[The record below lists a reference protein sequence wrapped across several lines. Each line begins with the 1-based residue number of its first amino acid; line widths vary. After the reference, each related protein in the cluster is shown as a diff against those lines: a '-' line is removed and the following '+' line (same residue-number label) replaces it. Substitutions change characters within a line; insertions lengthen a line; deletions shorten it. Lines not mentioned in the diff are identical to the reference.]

1 MIKIRYF
8 GFLKDILQI
17 EEEEITWDNGNSQD
31 LLNFLRSRNA
41 SWSDA
46 LAEEYRPNLFHNRNS
61 EKRFTLS
68 IVAQLSALPVSSGGL
83 MKKNR
88 LIIFILNIFRL

>member
-46 LAEEYRPNLFHNRNS
+46 LAEE
-61 EKRFTLS
+61 
-68 IVAQLSALPVSSGGL
+68 
-83 MKKNR
+83 
-88 LIIFILNIFRL
+88 NIFRLAINQRIIYQPTPLHPDDEVAILPPVTGG